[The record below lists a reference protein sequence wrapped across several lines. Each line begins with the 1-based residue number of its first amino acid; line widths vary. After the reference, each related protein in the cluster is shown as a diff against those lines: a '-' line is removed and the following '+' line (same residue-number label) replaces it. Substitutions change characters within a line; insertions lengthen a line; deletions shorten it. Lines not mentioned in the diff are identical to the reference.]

1 MDFYV
6 VVLRLS
12 EIVFGGVI
20 TAYVKKKVSFKSF
33 VAPEKAG
40 SDKQPPS
47 VKSLSGNAALW
58 VM

>member
-6 VVLRLS
+6 VVLRLN
-12 EIVFGGVI
+12 EIVSGGVI
-20 TAYVKKKVSFKSF
+20 TAYVKNSSFKSF

-40 SDKQPPS
+40 SDKQPPR